1 MGAQASIDLDAAY
14 RLHSRRVLASL
25 IRLLGDFDAAEEALH
40 DAFVA
45 AGESW
50 PRTGAPA
57 NPYAWLVS
65 AGRFKAIDRRRRR
78 ARTDAVLPDPTL
90 REALEA
96 GEGTEMDPVI
106 ADDELRLIFIC
117 CHPALPPDARIAL
130 TLREVAGLTTEEIAR
145 AYLVSAPT
153 IAQRIVRAK
162 ARIKGQGIAYE
173 TPGPDE
179 WSGRLE
185 CVLHVLYL
193 VFNEGYSASAGAEA
207 LRADLAAEAIR
218 LARLV
223 RELTGDA
230 EADGLLALMLLHHAR
245 RAGRTDAAGDV
256 VLLEDQDRDAW
267 DRARIAEGAALSA
280 RAMSTDAAGPYALQ
294 AAIAAVHA
302 GAPCWADTDWSR
314 IVALYDHLLVAEPSP
329 VVALNR
335 AAAIAMRDGAGAGL
349 RAVEAAM
356 ADGALDAYS
365 FAHAA
370 RADLLRRLGRAD
382 EARADYDRAL
392 ALTQQEPER
401 RFLRRRIE
409 EVGGESRGYRG

>member
-1 MGAQASIDLDAAY
+1 MGGDAPIDLEGAY
-14 RLHSRRVLASL
+14 RAHSRRVLASL

-45 AGESW
+45 AGEVW
-50 PRTGAPA
+50 PRTGPPA

-78 ARTDAVLPDPTL
+78 ARAEAILPDPTL
-90 REALEA
+90 REALEI
-96 GEGTEMDPVI
+96 GETPQMDPVI
-106 ADDELRLIFIC
+106 PDDELRLIFIC

-145 AYLVSAPT
+145 AYLVPAPT

-162 ARIKGQGIAYE
+162 ARIKSQALPYE

-179 WSGRLE
+179 LPGRLGS
-185 CVLHVLYL
+185 VLHVLYL
-193 VFNEGYSASAGAEA
+193 IFNEGYLASAGAEA
-207 LRADLAAEAIR
+207 LRADLASEAIR

-223 RELTGDA
+223 TGLTGDA
-230 EADGLLALMLLHHAR
+230 EAQGLLALMLLHHAR
-245 RAGRTDAAGDV
+245 RGGRTDGAGDV
-256 VLLEDQDRDAW
+256 ILLEDQDRSGW
-267 DRARIAEGAALSA
+267 DRAQIREGAALA
-280 RAMSTDAAGPYALQ
+280 AGAMKVDAVGPYALQ

-302 GAPCWADTDWSR
+302 EAPRWADTDWDR
-314 IVALYDHLLVAEPSP
+314 IVALYDHLAAAEPSP

-335 AAAIAMRDGAGAGL
+335 AAAIAMRDGADAGL
-349 RAVEAAM
+349 RAVEAVM
-356 ADGALDAYS
+356 ADGGMDAYP

-382 EARADYDRAL
+382 EARAVYARAL

-401 RFLRRRIE
+401 RFLRRRME
-409 EVGGESRGYRG
+409 EVGGAR